1 MMTCRNVQHL
11 FQQFIDGDLSASM
24 TAEVHAHLLQCPA
37 CQRDVEVAR
46 ASTEVIS
53 RDQSEPALKP
63 GFASQVVAAMMEQQP
78 RIVQFEERESR
89 QFRWRK
95 YAMMGSLPAAAA
107 AMFLFSVFW
116 PTAPTEQQR
125 DKMVLGV
132 SVGDATGL
140 KQVMDPTVEAV
151 SDARDAAR
159 SLNQILQISAGQAG
173 QGVRRGLEQLEKA
186 PAGEGHP
193 SFMEIFL
200 QPFDTMLAVPPS
212 NTTDSDSDIV
222 RF

>member
-78 RIVQFEERESR
+78 RFKQVDERAER
-89 QFRWRK
+89 RFRWRK
-95 YAMMGSLPAAAA
+95 YAMVGGLPAAAA
-107 AMFLFSVFW
+107 AMFLFSVLW
-116 PTAPTEQQR
+116 PTPPAEQP

-132 SVGDATGL
+132 SVGDATGVS
-140 KQVMDPTVEAV
+140 QVMSPTVEAV

-159 SLNQILQISAGQAG
+159 SLNQVLRISAGQAG
-173 QGVRRGLEQLEKA
+173 AGVRRGLERLEKA
-186 PAGEGHP
+186 ADGPADP

-200 QPFDTMLAVPPS
+200 QPFDTMLTAPPS
-212 NTTDSDSDIV
+212 NTTDSASDII